1 MGRAGHCP
9 GTLYEIGAILKGSRT
24 TVVPSPLHRPCQRRA
39 TSSNNDAVGWE
50 AWVFLCV
57 RTGMRGQPVAARK
70 CKGFSPE
77 TIARREDEMA
87 MLERDFKAVEAGYG
101 QNVLHLTLA
110 GTYIRSL
117 LNNPVVAR
125 FLSTQHAG
133 IFA

>member
-1 MGRAGHCP
+1 
-9 GTLYEIGAILKGSRT
+9 
-24 TVVPSPLHRPCQRRA
+24 
-39 TSSNNDAVGWE
+39 
-50 AWVFLCV
+50 
-57 RTGMRGQPVAARK
+57 MRGQPVAARK